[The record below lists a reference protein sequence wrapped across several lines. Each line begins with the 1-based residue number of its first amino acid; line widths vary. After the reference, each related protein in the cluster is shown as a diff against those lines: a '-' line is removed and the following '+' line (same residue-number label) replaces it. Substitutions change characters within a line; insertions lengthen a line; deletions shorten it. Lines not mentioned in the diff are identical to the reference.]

1 MEDLDVGC
9 AMTGN
14 PASRLEAAFGAVYE
28 QRMQGLPFVNVALTV
43 EAVDFRPW
51 NGHWLGV
58 LITPW
63 FMNLV
68 LLPNDQAAWPA
79 LRVGE
84 KCVQRFPAGVFEFIA
99 GREDTL
105 GEYLTCSL
113 FSPMF
118 EFADHETAR
127 LTAAAARAALF
138 DATNLEQTDIPI
150 QPRAAE
156 SEEGKSEDGK
166 SDDGLA
172 RPLEVLQ
179 ENLNAAIS
187 RREFL
192 RGGFLPINR
201 GAEG

>member
-28 QRMQGLPFVNVALTV
+28 QRMQGLPFVNAALAV
-43 EAVDFRPW
+43 EAVGFRPW

-68 LLPNDQAAWPA
+68 LLPDDDAAWPA
-79 LRVGE
+79 LRAGE
-84 KCVQRFPAGVFEFIA
+84 KCGQSFPAGVFEFIA
-99 GREDTL
+99 GREGTL
-105 GEYLTCSL
+105 GEYLACSL

-118 EFADHETAR
+118 EFADHETAH
-127 LTAAAARAALF
+127 LVAAAAREALF
-138 DATNLEQTDIPI
+138 DATNLEQTDISI
-150 QPRAAE
+150 HPRAGE
-156 SEEGKSEDGK
+156 PEEVKTEDGV
-166 SDDGLA
+166 A
-172 RPLEVLQ
+172 RPLAVLQ

-192 RGGFLPINR
+192 RGGLLPINR

>member
-1 MEDLDVGC
+1 MDVWC
-9 AMTGN
+9 AMTVN
-14 PASRLEAAFGAVYE
+14 PASRLEATFGAVYE
-28 QRMQGLPFVNVALTV
+28 QRMQGLPFINAALVV

-68 LLPNDQAAWPA
+68 LLPNDDAAWPA

-84 KCVQRFPAGVFEFIA
+84 KCVQTFPAGVFEFIA
-99 GREDTL
+99 GWEDTL

-118 EFADHETAR
+118 EFADHETAH

-150 QPRAAE
+150 HPRAVQP
-156 SEEGKSEDGK
+156 EELESEDG
-166 SDDGLA
+166 GA

>member
-1 MEDLDVGC
+1 
-9 AMTGN
+9 
-14 PASRLEAAFGAVYE
+14 
-28 QRMQGLPFVNVALTV
+28 
-43 EAVDFRPW
+43 
-51 NGHWLGV
+51 
-58 LITPW
+58 
-63 FMNLV
+63 
-68 LLPNDQAAWPA
+68 
-79 LRVGE
+79 
-84 KCVQRFPAGVFEFIA
+84 VQRFPAGVFEFIA

-138 DATNLEQTDIPI
+138 DATNLEQTDVPI
-150 QPRAAE
+150 QPRAVE
-156 SEEGKSEDGK
+156 SEEVK
-166 SDDGLA
+166 SDDDLA

-201 GAEG
+201 GTEG